1 MPMLHYLVE
10 DFFGCEDVY
19 GGIIIVIVVI
29 IIMRNLSKTRNKGA
43 GG

>member
-1 MPMLHYLVE
+1 MPMRHYLVE

-19 GGIIIVIVVI
+19 GGIIIILIIVI

-43 GG
+43 G